1 MTFKLTDVIA
11 YFLNGLI
18 VGLLI
23 WFMHSSYKTAEAH
36 GYTPAARAHF
46 DELVA
51 AYQEPDMSNIKP
63 LRMSDLNEMDN

>member
-23 WFMHSSYKTAEAH
+23 WFMHSSYKTASDM
-36 GYTPAARAHF
+36 GYTPEARQHMN
-46 DELVA
+46 ELVA
-51 AYQEPDMSNIKP
+51 AYSEPDWDEVPRLSVN
-63 LRMSDLNEMDN
+63 DLE

>member
-23 WFMHSSYKTAEAH
+23 WFMHSSYKTATGM
-36 GYTPAARAHF
+36 GYTPSARAHM

-51 AYQEPDMSNIKP
+51 VYNEPDMRNLKP
-63 LRMSDLNEMDN
+63 LRMDDLE